1 MAKIVVLFG
10 KPKDPELFDKQY
22 WEDHVPIARQMPGLK
37 RYTVHKVV
45 GAPRDDPAYYQVVEL
60 EFENMDSLKNALNSR
75 AGRDSGRHGVKI
87 ATGGITFLYA
97 ESKDALQAVTK

>member
-1 MAKIVVLFG
+1 MTKIIVLFG

-22 WEDHVPIARQMPGLK
+22 WEDHVPIAKKMPGLK

-45 GAPRDDPAYYQVVEL
+45 GAPRGYPSYHQVVEL
-60 EFENMDSLKNALNSR
+60 EFENMDSLKNALNSQ
-75 AGRDSGRHGVKI
+75 AGIESGRHGVKI

-97 ESKDALQAVTK
+97 ESKEAI